1 MMESIVQVS
10 VLRSVNHPHVLQFM
24 GVLYKDK
31 KLNLVTG
38 NWTFRTL
45 ECNSTGDSWWFKLRS
60 IEVLDLLK

>member
-1 MMESIVQVS
+1 MIIRTCIWTRIQIINMMESIVQVS

-38 NWTFRTL
+38 N
-45 ECNSTGDSWWFKLRS
+45 
-60 IEVLDLLK
+60 